1 MINILFFKL
10 KSIAMC
16 KRDSSW
22 GKMANKTSRKRQL
35 LESFRVTSVIFLSWM
50 ILDRMDFEGQNQK
63 PREILSVKLRYKE
76 LLVWIWVKKNV
87 SSVIMNLRNQS
98 KSSMEHDYQG
108 VITWNREGS
117 GIWNPGW
124 QIHSCRVVD

>member
-1 MINILFFKL
+1 M
-10 KSIAMC
+10 
-16 KRDSSW
+16 
-22 GKMANKTSRKRQL
+22 
-35 LESFRVTSVIFLSWM
+35 IFLSWM

-87 SSVIMNLRNQS
+87 SSGIMNLRNQS

-108 VITWNREGS
+108 VITWNGEGS
-117 GIWNPGW
+117 RIWNPGW